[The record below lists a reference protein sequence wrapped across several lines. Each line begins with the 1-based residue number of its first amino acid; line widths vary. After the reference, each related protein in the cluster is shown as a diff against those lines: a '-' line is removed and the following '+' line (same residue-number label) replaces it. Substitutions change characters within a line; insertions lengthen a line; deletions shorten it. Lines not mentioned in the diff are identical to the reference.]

1 MRGTSDLFTMNR
13 VLSRLRAFTG
23 KAVAH
28 PRRGKVE
35 LAST

>member
-1 MRGTSDLFTMNR
+1 MRRTSDLFTMNR
-13 VLSRLRAFTG
+13 ILSSLRAFTG

-28 PRRGKVE
+28 PRRAKVE